1 MASSSNSTLSV
12 SGIKVEL
19 VRKEIK
25 NLHIGVYP
33 PDGRVRIAVPLHID
47 NEAARLAIVNK
58 LPWLKKQIAAFDKQ
72 QRLSEPEAVTGE
84 SWYLFGQ
91 RYRLRVTDTASKPE
105 VVRSTKTRID
115 LHAPLDCSRTERLK
129 ILDRW
134 YRNQLREVSDSL
146 FSQWESRIGVKP
158 TFRGIKRM
166 KTKWGSCN
174 HETSRI
180 WINAELAKKPI
191 ECLEFIIVH
200 ELIHLVEPNHDEKFL
215 KLMDKHLPSWEALR
229 ATLNSTPLAHEDWHY

>member
-1 MASSSNSTLSV
+1 MASSSPSTLTV
-12 SGIKVEL
+12 SGIRVEL
-19 VRKEIK
+19 VRNEIK
-25 NLHIGVYP
+25 NIHIGVYP
-33 PDGRVRIAVPLHID
+33 PHGRVRIAVPLHID

-58 LPWLKKQIAAFDKQ
+58 LPWLKRQIAAFDKQ
-72 QRLSEPEAVTGE
+72 QRLSDPEAVTGE

-91 RYRLRVTDTASKPE
+91 RYRLRVTDTAGKPE

-115 LHAPLDCSRTERLK
+115 LHVPLGCSRTERLR

-134 YRNQLREVSDSL
+134 YRTQLREVADSL
-146 FSQWESRIGVKP
+146 FTEWELRVGVKAN
-158 TFRGIKRM
+158 FWGIKRM

-174 HETSRI
+174 HKASRI

-200 ELIHLVEPNHDEKFL
+200 ELIHLIEPSHNEKFL
-215 KLMDKHLPSWEALR
+215 KLMDKHLPNWETIR
-229 ATLNSTPLAHEDWHY
+229 KTLNSNPLAHEKWQY